1 MLGFNDGWPDKFACD
16 GESMRKDI
24 DVIGMAGAGGKQ
36 TSHIGLH
43 LDAIHD
49 SKKLIA
55 VVTGSAL
62 LIAAAYL
69 FLATPVYR
77 ADILFQLQKTDS
89 TSGPKNIL
97 SDISS
102 MFDSKS
108 DSPGEME
115 VLGSRLVVAQ
125 AVNKLNLAVVATP
138 RYFPLIGRQIA
149 SWSDTASTPGPR
161 GYVWGAER
169 IEVGEFETPSQFFGR
184 KFRLKKLDARRY
196 QASYRD
202 LRFQGVIGQTTEAST
217 PLGPIVLRVDVMDA
231 NPGATFDLTR
241 NSPVAAVES
250 LRKKLSISDRGKD
263 SNIIKASLDDV
274 DPIRAAAILNAVA
287 SAYVEREIER
297 KSREAARSIQFLETQ
312 LPDLKQRV
320 EESEAR
326 FNQFRASHGTVNLGD
341 EAASLLKRTVE
352 VQKARVDLEQKRND
366 LLALYTSD
374 HPAVRAVDSQLRVAQ
389 KELESLAN
397 QSRKLPPMEQ
407 DMLPLQRD
415 VQVNST
421 LYTSLL
427 NTYEQLRVVK
437 AGKLGNARLVD
448 SAVVPDQPFWPKP
461 LLVMV
466 IALFF
471 GILSGVAIALTRKKL
486 FDAVNEPSEIEEN
499 IGLPVY
505 ATVPYSPHEAR
516 LTKTIRAPRSKG
528 GLLATSSVI
537 DPAIESIRGF
547 RTAVDHVLTNARNRV
562 VLITGPT
569 PGIGKSFIT
578 ANLAAI
584 LGAGGKRVLLV
595 DADLHRGDLHR
606 HFAIKPGI
614 GLSDLLHGSCTPQ
627 NVIHLDVCAGVDFVS
642 SGTRFPS
649 PSDLFARPKAHS
661 VIERLGVGYDVV
673 LLDAAPILPTD
684 AALQLASLAA
694 TTFLVAQQ
702 GVTGVGELRES
713 MRRLERIG
721 LSVHGVVVNGMKL
734 RSGRR
739 SYGYGRYRY
748 SAESYE
754 LKIPKKA

>member
-1 MLGFNDGWPDKFACD
+1 MKKA
-16 GESMRKDI
+16 I
-24 DVIGMAGAGGKQ
+24 DVVGLAGAGGKQ
-36 TSHIGLH
+36 SSHIGLH
-43 LDAIHD
+43 LDAIYD

-69 FLATPVYR
+69 FLAAPVYR
-77 ADILFQLQKTDS
+77 ADILIQFQKTDS
-89 TSGPKNIL
+89 TSVPKNIL
-97 SDISS
+97 SDVSS
-102 MFDSKS
+102 MFDSKP

-125 AVNKLNLAVVATP
+125 AVDKLNLAVVATP

-149 SWSDTASTPGPR
+149 TWSDTVSTPGPR

-169 IEVGEFETPSQFFGR
+169 IDVGEFETPSQFYGR
-184 KFRLKKLDARRY
+184 KFKLKKLDARRY
-196 QASYRD
+196 EASFRD
-202 LRFQGVIGQTTEAST
+202 FRFQGVIGQTTEAST
-217 PLGPIVLRVDVMDA
+217 PLGPIVLRVDAMDA

-241 NSPVAAVES
+241 NSPVAAVEA
-250 LRKKLSISDRGKD
+250 LRKKLSISDKGKE
-263 SNIIKASLDDV
+263 SNIIKASLDDA

-287 SAYVEREIER
+287 SAYVEQEIER
-297 KSREAARSIQFLETQ
+297 KSGEAARSIKFLETQ

-320 EESEAR
+320 EASEAL

-352 VQKARVDLEQKRND
+352 VQKTRVDLEQKRND
-366 LLALYTSD
+366 LLALYKSD
-374 HPAVRAVDSQLRVAQ
+374 HPAVRAVDAQLRVAQ
-389 KELESLAN
+389 KELDSLAS
-397 QSRKLPPMEQ
+397 QSRTLPPMEQ
-407 DMLPLQRD
+407 DMLRLQRD

-427 NTYEQLRVVK
+427 NTFEQLRVVK

-461 LLVMV
+461 TLVMV
-466 IALFF
+466 VASLF
-471 GILSGVAIALTRKKL
+471 GLLSGIAIALTRKQL

-516 LTKTIRAPRSKG
+516 LTKAIRTPQSKG

-547 RTAVDHVLTNARNRV
+547 RTAVDHALTNARNRV

-578 ANLAAI
+578 VNLAAI
-584 LGAGGKRVLLV
+584 LGAAGKRVLLV

-606 HFAIKPGI
+606 HFAIKPGL
-614 GLSDLLHGSCTPQ
+614 GLSDLLYGSCTPQ
-627 NVIHLDVCAGVDFVS
+627 NVIHLDVCPGVDFVS
-642 SGTRFPS
+642 SGTQFPS

-661 VIERLGVGYDVV
+661 VIERLGAGYDVV

-754 LKIPKKA
+754 LKITRKA